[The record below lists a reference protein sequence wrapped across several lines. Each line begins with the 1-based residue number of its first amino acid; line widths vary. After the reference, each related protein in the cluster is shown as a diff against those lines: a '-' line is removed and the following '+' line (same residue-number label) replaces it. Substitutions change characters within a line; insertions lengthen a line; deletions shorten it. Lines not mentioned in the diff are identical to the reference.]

1 MDQYTVKEVE
11 LLFNSDIHNGLTQ
24 KEAKK
29 RLVQDGENLIVH
41 EKKKTTMM
49 IFFEQFKDPMVFILL
64 IGALLSLILFEFL
77 DAFII
82 CLVVV
87 LNACIGTFQLVKSEK
102 ALEALQALMQP
113 TCKVKRDGQVF
124 IIQTKEVVCGDLIEF
139 EAGDCIPCDIRL
151 TSTTH
156 LMMDESLLTG
166 ESQSVPKNEFY
177 RSTEEKPI
185 SLKHNMV
192 FMSTYVSSGRGKGI
206 AVSCGMKS
214 EMGKIAT
221 LLNEDLSV
229 MTPLQKRMN
238 ELGKLLGGLAILICM
253 VMMFVSISKG
263 KNILEMLL
271 LAISLAVAAIP
282 EGLPAV
288 VTIVQSMGV
297 SMMSKNNA
305 IVRKLSA
312 VETLG
317 SVNIICSDKTGTLTQ
332 NRMTV
337 LSTFFNHEFDRKVP
351 DLALACIG
359 CCQNVSIN
367 QDVILGD
374 SSEKALVEFV
384 MDKISIPQL
393 QCEYLRVDEIPFDSI
408 RKKMSTIHIKDNQQ
422 FIFTKGSIENILKQC
437 RHIYLDDKK
446 VLLSEYERKRCIEAS
461 SIMEN
466 QALRVFACCVK
477 ITTLGN
483 KDYESDSIFL
493 GLIGLK
499 DPIKPEI
506 KESIASCHQA
516 GIEVVMITG
525 DALKTACAIGKECG
539 LIKEDQEVMSGIDID
554 NCDDQKLKNKIKNVK
569 IFARV
574 SPTHKVRLVE
584 VYQDSGKIVAMSGD
598 GVNDAPALKKAD
610 VGIAMGHAGSDVC
623 KSVSDIV
630 LLDDAFT
637 TIVKAIEAGRNIYLK
652 IQKSVF
658 YLLSCNLGEII
669 TLFIASIFMV
679 NQVPPLVAIQL
690 LWTNLVTDAFP
701 ALALGVEPDEKN
713 VMLEKPKKENESL
726 FAHGGVS
733 FVILNGLYIGTISLV
748 AFRIGLHHSSQV
760 GQSMAFM
767 VLSLSQMFHSLN
779 CRVIHESMF
788 KIGFFKNKWLILTV
802 GCGIVLQIFVC
813 QFPFLNLLLKT
824 VPLNLF
830 QWGIVFTL
838 SMSTI
843 LINEISKFFN

>member
-1 MDQYTVKEVE
+1 MDQYTVKEIE
-11 LLFNSDIHNGLTQ
+11 LLMNTDINHGLSQ
-24 KEAKK
+24 KEARK
-29 RLVQDGENLIVH
+29 RLIQDGKNIIDC
-41 EKKKTTMM
+41 EKQKTIPM
-49 IFFEQFKDPMVFILL
+49 IFLEQFKDPMVLILL
-64 IGALLSLILFEFL
+64 VGAILSLLLHEIL

-87 LNACIGTFQLVKSEK
+87 LNACIGTIQLVKSEK
-102 ALEALQALMQP
+102 ALEALQSMMQA
-113 TCKVKRDGQVF
+113 TCKVIRENHRIVIPTSQV
-124 IIQTKEVVCGDLIEF
+124 VVGDIIEF

-151 TSTTH
+151 TSTTR
-156 LMMDESLLTG
+156 LYMDESILTG

-177 RSTEEKPI
+177 RSQEEKAI
-185 SLKHNMV
+185 SEKHNLV

-206 AVSCGMKS
+206 AVCCGMNS

-221 LLNEDLSV
+221 LLNDNHQE

-238 ELGKLLGGLAILICM
+238 ELGKMLGILAIMICL
-253 VMMFVSISKG
+253 VMMCVSISKG

-297 SMMSKNNA
+297 SMMSKHHA

-317 SVNIICSDKTGTLTQ
+317 SVNMICSDKTGTLTL
-332 NRMTV
+332 NKMSV
-337 LSTFFNHEFDRKVP
+337 VSTYFNHEFNQSVP
-351 DLALACIG
+351 HMALVCMAC
-359 CCQNVSIN
+359 CHNVSIHQN
-367 QDVILGD
+367 QLIGD

-384 MDKISIPQL
+384 MKQISIPQI
-393 QCEYLRVDEIPFDSI
+393 QCEYLKIDEIPFDSI
-408 RKKMSTIHIKDNQQ
+408 RKKMSTIHQKDHEQY
-422 FIFTKGSIENILKQC
+422 IFSKGSIEQILKQST
-437 RHIYLDDKK
+437 HIFIQDKK
-446 VLLSEYERKRCIEAS
+446 VILNEYERKRCLEACA
-461 SIMEN
+461 IMEN
-466 QALRVFACCVK
+466 QALRVFGLCMK
-477 ITTLGN
+477 INSLTS
-483 KDYESDSIFL
+483 KDYECESIFL
-493 GLIGLK
+493 GCIGLK

-506 KESIASCHQA
+506 KESIQVCHQA

-525 DALKTACAIGKECG
+525 DSLKTAFAIGKECG
-539 LIKEDQEVMSGIDID
+539 IIDNEEQVMSGMEIE
-554 NCDDQKLKNKIKNVK
+554 NCNDLELSNKIRNIK

-574 SPTHKVRLVE
+574 SPTHKVRLVDA
-584 VYQDSGKIVAMSGD
+584 YKQSGKIVAMSGD

-610 VGIAMGHAGSDVC
+610 VGIAMGQSGSDVC
-623 KSVSDIV
+623 KNVSDII
-630 LLDDAFT
+630 LMDDHFT

-669 TLFIASIFMV
+669 TLFFASIFMV
-679 NQVPPLVAIQL
+679 HHVAPLCAIQL

-701 ALALGVEPDEKN
+701 ALALGVEPDEKD

-726 FAHGGVS
+726 FANGGGVY
-733 FVILNGLYIGTISLV
+733 VLLNGLFIGTISLV
-748 AFRIGLHHSSQV
+748 AFKIGLHESDIV

-779 CRVIHESMF
+779 CRSIHASMF

-802 GCGIVLQIFVC
+802 VLGIILQIFVC
-813 QFPFLNLLLKT
+813 QFPFMNLLLKT
-824 VPLNLF
+824 NPLSIS
-830 QWGIVFTL
+830 QWIIVFFL

-843 LINEISKFFN
+843 FINEISKCFN